1 MTTYV
6 QGSSLLKMTTPPRK
20 LVLDSDDEEETS
32 PQPLPRNG
40 FNPIIMDTSYPTSN
54 PPHHSEDP
62 STGSTGLSTF
72 SFSAAE
78 D

>member
-1 MTTYV
+1 MYV
-6 QGSSLLKMTTPPRK
+6 QGSSFLKMTTPPRK

-40 FNPIIMDTSYPTSN
+40 FNPINMDTSYPTSN

-72 SFSAAE
+72 SSSAAE